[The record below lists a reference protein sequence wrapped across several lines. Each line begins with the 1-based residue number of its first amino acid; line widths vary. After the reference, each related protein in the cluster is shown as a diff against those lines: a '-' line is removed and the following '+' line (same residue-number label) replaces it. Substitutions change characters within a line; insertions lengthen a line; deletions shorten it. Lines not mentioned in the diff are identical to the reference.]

1 MELTLYREPSVDGC
15 TFGRLFINGTEQ
27 CFSLEDEVRA
37 GPKVYGETAI
47 PAGRYQVV
55 ISKSKRFGK
64 MLPLL
69 LNVPGFDGI
78 RIYSGNNI
86 DQTAGCLLV
95 GRLRDGHQ
103 LLQSRAALEPLMGI
117 LAAAQAKGER
127 MWITVINPSKDIE
140 RSARMNA

>member
-15 TFGRLFINGTEQ
+15 TFGRMFINGTEQ
-27 CFSLEDEVRA
+27 CETLEDAVHD

-47 PAGRYQVV
+47 PAGRYRVV
-55 ISKSKRFGK
+55 ISKSQRFGK

-69 LNVPGFDGI
+69 LNVPNFEGI
-78 RIYSGNNI
+78 RIHSANRI
-86 DQTAGCLLV
+86 DQTEGCVLV

-103 LLQSRAALEPLMGI
+103 LLQSRAALEPLMSI

-127 MWITVINPSKDIE
+127 MWITVINPTTKGVVL
-140 RSARMNA
+140 NA